1 MLVFQSEV
9 HIPSGLPIKT
19 TRGGWDSLSTSRLK
33 LSTVAWEAG
42 RAGRGSNF
50 SYFCPMLIFISIYFR
65 KKRFLLFPYF
75 ILFWTVCELTRVSTR
90 VGHNSRELRAPALFE

>member
-50 SYFCPMLIFISIYFR
+50 SYFCPMFIFISIYFR
-65 KKRFLLFPYF
+65 KKKDSCCFPILSCFGLFA
-75 ILFWTVCELTRVSTR
+75 S
-90 VGHNSRELRAPALFE
+90 